1 MKNSGVIKPP
11 KTFHQI
17 CCAWD
22 ILKVSNGVIDVVG
35 CFLPEDETH
44 VAGPNAQRFTQRLT
58 EHPSSAHS
66 FAQSSISSSKGQKQT
81 KRLQSVLQKDLSP
94 DLTINKVAVLAK
106 SQTSSSSSTK
116 KITLVGKYKKKKRF
130 HHVGRTMSEKLS
142 MSKSSKDLLDKFAKG
157 FCFSMVHVGI
167 NKCKYLL
174 IQLSLKIIKKQ

>member
-106 SQTSSSSSTK
+106 SQTYHHHQLRKLHWLGNT
-116 KITLVGKYKKKKRF
+116 KKKRDF
-130 HHVGRTMSEKLS
+130 IMLEEL
-142 MSKSSKDLLDKFAKG
+142 
-157 FCFSMVHVGI
+157 C
-167 NKCKYLL
+167 
-174 IQLSLKIIKKQ
+174 LKN